1 MTIIQRK
8 LINAYAVLVMAKRMD
23 LGDIPDREVTLDNG
37 IKSTIRAEV
46 EIEVAERTI
55 TLLT

>member
-23 LGDIPDREVTLDNG
+23 LGDIPYREVTLDNG